1 MTRVLLA
8 APLFALLLLAC
19 GAQEDPE
26 VTADTPAVESA
37 PGGAAL
43 AVKTCLDL
51 VAAEAYADAVPA
63 CEGRAG
69 RRAGEHRRAQRARA
83 RARRFG
89 RLTDGGADPTP
100 GPAPRLFASGRAGA
114 RRLT

>member
-1 MTRVLLA
+1 MTMTRVLLA

-26 VTADTPAVESA
+26 MAADTPAVESA
-37 PGGAAL
+37 PDGAAL

-63 CEGRAG
+63 CEAALDAAPASTAARNALALARAG
-69 RRAGEHRRAQRARA
+69 
-83 RARRFG
+83 
-89 RLTDGGADPTP
+89 
-100 GPAPRLFASGRAGA
+100 SGD
-114 RRLT
+114 